1 MTDALRAPHA
11 APDRNVAGGAS
22 AGVPLLSVSQLTK
35 HFPIRRGV
43 FGREAGAVRAVD
55 GVSLQVA
62 RGETL
67 GIVGESGCGKTT
79 LGRCILRLLEPTSG
93 QIHFDGI
100 DVRAL
105 DSASMRR
112 LRRRM
117 QIIFQDPFSSLN
129 PRMTVGAIVREGLT
143 IHKLAAGAE
152 ADKRVRQ
159 LLEEVGLRPEY
170 ASRYP
175 HEFSGGQRQRI
186 GIARALAVEPELIVC
201 DEPVSALDVS
211 VQAQVINLLQ
221 DLQRDRGLTYLFIAH
236 DLSVVEHIA
245 TRVAV
250 MYLGK
255 IVELASAVDV
265 YREPIMPYTQA
276 LLSAVPVPDPAA
288 SRERIVL
295 TGDVPSPANPP
306 SGCVFHPRCPHPGK
320 DAACAAIVP
329 PLEEKAP
336 GHVAACIK
344 QPPTTVP
351 WHAQQ
356 QAGATHQP
364 ERHLPL
370 AAITHGVSP

>member
-1 MTDALRAPHA
+1 MTDALRAPNA
-11 APDRNVAGGAS
+11 APGPSAAAGAAGGQ
-22 AGVPLLSVSQLTK
+22 PLLSISQLTK
-35 HFPIRRGV
+35 HFPIRRGL

-79 LGRCILRLLEPTSG
+79 LGRCILRLIEPTSG

-143 IHKLAAGAE
+143 IHRLAAGAE

-159 LLEEVGLRPEY
+159 LLDEVGLRPEY

-245 TRVAV
+245 TRVSV

-255 IVELASAVDV
+255 IVELASAADV

-306 SGCVFHPRCPHPGK
+306 SGCVFHPRCPHPAK
-320 DAACAAIVP
+320 DAACTVIVP

-370 AAITHGVSP
+370 AAITHGLSS